1 MRSRLKSYVK
11 RNFGDWGLGI
21 GDFPNKRL
29 RESPLGRPQALL
41 AKIENL
47 INILKIKD
55 GILDKQR

>member
-1 MRSRLKSYVK
+1 
-11 RNFGDWGLGI
+11 LGI